1 MQDHLVTSRFNIIK
15 NETMKN
21 ENYIKYQKDKYSF
34 DNEIFRLQFKKVNAL
49 AKKSVNKTVP
59 HKCYYG

>member
-1 MQDHLVTSRFNIIK
+1 MKIILNIKKTS
-15 NETMKN
+15 M
-21 ENYIKYQKDKYSF
+21 SF

-49 AKKSVNKTVP
+49 AKKSVNKTVT